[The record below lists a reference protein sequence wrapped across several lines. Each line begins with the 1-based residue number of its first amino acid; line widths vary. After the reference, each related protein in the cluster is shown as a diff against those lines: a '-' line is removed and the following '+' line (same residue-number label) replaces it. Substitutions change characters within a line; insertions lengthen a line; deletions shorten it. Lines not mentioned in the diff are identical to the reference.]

1 MKAINGVLAW
11 MVGFKLVWA
20 GHRVLITFA
29 PTQATTDPYMVFAPI
44 QAKTDPYTVGDA
56 NSSVSRDQYFE
67 TALLL
72 GCALTFFLQFRHDL
86 FFACVWVL
94 F

>member
-1 MKAINGVLAW
+1 VKAINGVLAW

-20 GHRVLITFA
+20 GHRVLIAFA
-29 PTQATTDPYMVFAPI
+29 SIQATTDPYTVFAPM
-44 QAKTDPYTVGDA
+44 QATADPYTVGDA
-56 NSSVSRDQYFE
+56 HSSVSMDPYVE